1 MKFVAVSFLGLV
13 LLSPSLMF
21 RAVEAQQSTPNPIAP
36 GEQTPISDNELRSFA
51 KTYLE
56 FEKVRA
62 EYGPRI
68 GTASTPEE
76 KGAVEQ
82 EAVLQFG
89 KALEKE
95 GMTMQQYSA
104 IYQTVSAD
112 QQLREKVLR
121 IIEEERARS

>member
-13 LLSPSLMF
+13 VLSPSLMF
-21 RAVEAQQSTPNPIAP
+21 RAVEAQQSTPIAS
-36 GEQTPISDNELRSFA
+36 GEQTPISDNEFRSFA